1 MSDTSRSMAED
12 MRSDKDVE
20 PGVSVAQHQAALMA
34 AAAAETLLD
43 EQTDP
48 VIGDDLDE
56 AMLVKEPR

>member
-1 MSDTSRSMAED
+1 MAED
-12 MRSDKDVE
+12 LRSDKDVE